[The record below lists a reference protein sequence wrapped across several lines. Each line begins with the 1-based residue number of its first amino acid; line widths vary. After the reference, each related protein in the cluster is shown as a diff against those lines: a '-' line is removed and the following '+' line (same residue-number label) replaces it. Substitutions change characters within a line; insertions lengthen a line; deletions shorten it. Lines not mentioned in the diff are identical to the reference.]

1 MLGRFALLRLT
12 LQQQPHRATA
22 IAAASTGVLVRRTPC
37 APLCRSG
44 TLCAAST
51 QRWASSNST
60 SLNPKQG
67 QGKLS
72 SESNFE
78 TIQKKKFMYVDKT
91 AYAKI
96 ANDDAFK
103 GDHLRFIRPR
113 RFGKSMLLTTLRA
126 YYEGRKHLFAGL
138 EAARLEET
146 KPAKDRWAHHPVIYL
161 DLGTVSGASVEE
173 MNSGLYYK
181 VERAARDHSLNI
193 CEGVTCVSAFEWL
206 IQELGRKCKEEERPL
221 PVVLIDEY
229 HAPAEEISTF
239 SDDAKKKE
247 EMFTAYRDF
256 FGVLKSQ
263 RRHLHAA
270 FLTGILRAEIGGSSG
285 ANHVKDVTHHPAL
298 SGACGFTLEEI
309 RAYCRPWLV
318 EMAAKRCGA
327 ADSSTAGDVC
337 WAGLTTEQQNA
348 EVEKVVKEMQALY
361 NGYHF
366 SVDCETS
373 CYNPFGLVRCFYDK
387 EFGSNW
393 ARSFDSYS
401 SEVIQSLSD
410 AERQKVE
417 QGVVCEKELLS
428 ATVLAE
434 KSDANHVA
442 ALLQSGYLTIAKGVP
457 DEVVLLRLPNG
468 EVKHAFC
475 RACYRAWKGI
485 SDHNAWK
492 ELSELHDALT
502 NGDVRSIMAAI
513 GRSFELGPQPSGQ
526 CGGEERALAAEEDSP
541 VMDGG
546 KIGFGGTSEWCL
558 GP

>member
-1 MLGRFALLRLT
+1 MML
-12 LQQQPHRATA
+12 
-22 IAAASTGVLVRRTPC
+22 RR
-37 APLCRSG
+37 G
-44 TLCAAST
+44 TLCAGSMHC
-51 QRWASSNST
+51 WASSSSKSCKELLLKTEASAVLPVST
-60 SLNPKQG
+60 AS
-67 QGKLS
+67 
-72 SESNFE
+72 FE
-78 TIQKKKFMYVDKT
+78 IIREEGLMYVDKT
-91 AYAKI
+91 AYAWKI

-103 GDHLRFIRPR
+103 GDHLLFIRPR
-113 RFGKSMLLTTLRA
+113 RFGKSMLLRTLKA
-126 YYEGRKHLFAGL
+126 YYEGKKDLFAGL

-146 KPAKDRWAHHPVIYL
+146 KPAEDRWAQHPVIYL

-173 MNSGLYYK
+173 MKSGLRKK
-181 VERAARDHSLNI
+181 VAHNAELYQVKMNVEDPDVA
-193 CEGVTCVSAFEWL
+193 GQFESV
-206 IQELGRKCKEEERPL
+206 IVQIAEKCEEEKRPL

-229 HAPAEEISTF
+229 HAPAQKISSF
-239 SDDAKKKE
+239 SDDAKERK
-247 EMFTAYRDF
+247 EMFTVYRDF

-337 WAGLTTEQQNA
+337 WAGLTEEQQNA

-361 NGYHF
+361 DGYHF

-373 CYNPFGLVRCFYDK
+373 CCNPFGLVRCFYDK

-393 ARSFDSYS
+393 AESFDSYS
-401 SEVIQSLSD
+401 IEVIQRLSD

-434 KSDANHVA
+434 KSDANPVA
-442 ALLQSGYLTIAKGVP
+442 ALLQSGYLTIA
-457 DEVVLLRLPNG
+457 
-468 EVKHAFC
+468 
-475 RACYRAWKGI
+475 RACRTRCYCC
-485 SDHNAWK
+485 
-492 ELSELHDALT
+492 
-502 NGDVRSIMAAI
+502 V
-513 GRSFELGPQPSGQ
+513 
-526 CGGEERALAAEEDSP
+526 SP
-541 VMDGG
+541 TA
-546 KIGFGGTSEWCL
+546 K
-558 GP
+558 

>member
-1 MLGRFALLRLT
+1 MML
-12 LQQQPHRATA
+12 
-22 IAAASTGVLVRRTPC
+22 RR
-37 APLCRSG
+37 G
-44 TLCAAST
+44 TFCAALT
-51 QRWASSNST
+51 QTTSFSSNSGEEPLLKT
-60 SLNPKQG
+60 EASAALPR
-67 QGKLS
+67 LPVS
-72 SESNFE
+72 TCDLESIRE
-78 TIQKKKFMYVDKT
+78 RGLMYVDKT
-91 AYAKI
+91 AYAWKI

-126 YYEGRKHLFAGL
+126 YYEGNKDLFVGL

-146 KPAKDRWAHHPVIYL
+146 KPAEDRWAQHPVIYL
-161 DLGTVSGASVEE
+161 DLGSVSGASVEE
-173 MNSGLYYK
+173 MKSGLRKK
-181 VERAARDHSLNI
+181 VAHNADLHQ
-193 CEGVTCVSAFEWL
+193 VTMNMEDPHVAGQFESVI
-206 IQELGRKCKEEERPL
+206 IQITEKCRKQKRPL

-229 HAPAEEISTF
+229 HAPAEDISTF
-239 SDDAKKKE
+239 SDDAKERKA
-247 EMFTAYRDF
+247 MFTAYRDF
-256 FGVLKSQ
+256 YGVLKSQ

-327 ADSSTAGDVC
+327 AGSSTAGDVC

-361 NGYHF
+361 DGYYF

-373 CYNPFGLVRCFYDK
+373 CYNPFGLVRCFNDK
-387 EFGSNW
+387 KFGSNW

-401 SEVIQSLSD
+401 SEVIQRLSD

-417 QGVVCEKELLS
+417 QGVVCEKDLLS

-442 ALLQSGYLTIAKGVP
+442 ALLQSGYLTIARGSVGRGGAAASPQRRSEARLLWCMLQGV
-457 DEVVLLRLPNG
+457 ERHKRG
-468 EVKHAFC
+468 EGVEGA
-475 RACYRAWKGI
+475 
-485 SDHNAWK
+485 
-492 ELSELHDALT
+492 
-502 NGDVRSIMAAI
+502 
-513 GRSFELGPQPSGQ
+513 
-526 CGGEERALAAEEDSP
+526 ERAPRRSDQWRRAKYHGSHWEE
-541 VMDGG
+541 
-546 KIGFGGTSEWCL
+546 L
-558 GP
+558 

>member
-1 MLGRFALLRLT
+1 M
-12 LQQQPHRATA
+12 
-22 IAAASTGVLVRRTPC
+22 
-37 APLCRSG
+37 
-44 TLCAAST
+44 
-51 QRWASSNST
+51 
-60 SLNPKQG
+60 
-67 QGKLS
+67 
-72 SESNFE
+72 E
-78 TIQKKKFMYVDKT
+78 
-91 AYAKI
+91 
-96 ANDDAFK
+96 
-103 GDHLRFIRPR
+103 
-113 RFGKSMLLTTLRA
+113 
-126 YYEGRKHLFAGL
+126 
-138 EAARLEET
+138 
-146 KPAKDRWAHHPVIYL
+146 
-161 DLGTVSGASVEE
+161 
-173 MNSGLYYK
+173 SGLYYE
-181 VERAARDHSLNI
+181 VERAARKHKLKIRDGI
-193 CEGVTCVSAFEWL
+193 TCVSAFEW
-206 IQELGRKCKEEERPL
+206 ISEELGGKCKAEERPL

-239 SDDAKKKE
+239 SDDAKERK
-247 EMFTAYRDF
+247 EMFTVYRDF

-337 WAGLTTEQQNA
+337 WAGLTEEQQNA

-361 NGYHF
+361 DGYHF

-393 ARSFDSYS
+393 AESFDSYS
-401 SEVIQSLSD
+401 SEVIQRLRD
-410 AERQKVE
+410 AERQRVE

-442 ALLQSGYLTIAKGVP
+442 ALLQSGYLTIAKGVS
-457 DEVVLLRLPNG
+457 DEVLLLRLPNG

-475 RACYRAWKGI
+475 GACYRAWKGI

-513 GRSFELGPQPSGQ
+513 GRSFELGPQPSGP
-526 CGGEERALAAEEDSP
+526 CGGEERASAAVEDSP
-541 VMDGG
+541 RDGWGEDRFRGYLRVVFGAVDVRVVVENIVSAEIAHWTVKAGRYRYIFELKVKELSSRNTAATALQQAQRYASQPPEPGLSTVAVGIVLSQWTRNVCDWASLNMSTGEELRMDKKGCEEP
-546 KIGFGGTSEWCL
+546 TRRH
-558 GP
+558 